1 MDMQKRLALA
11 ILLAVGM
18 AAASPAWALN
28 SCTGTWSATPLR
40 PAPDPLVVHLAV
52 ADDSPRNLDLAA
64 QFNAGLRRSGVA
76 IDGAPTAQLQ
86 LRVTM
91 SGGLSEDDPV
101 APAGHSFSWMGGGV
115 QPQYPDETRIGRSRQ
130 DAPPV
135 TVRLRAELRPSPAAP
150 VAWVATLQCARQGD
164 DDRQLAYDIGRLI
177 GGAIGQRVDQARF

>member
-1 MDMQKRLALA
+1 
-11 ILLAVGM
+11 
-18 AAASPAWALN
+18 
-28 SCTGTWSATPLR
+28 
-40 PAPDPLVVHLAV
+40 
-52 ADDSPRNLDLAA
+52 
-64 QFNAGLRRSGVA
+64 
-76 IDGAPTAQLQ
+76 
-86 LRVTM
+86 M

-115 QPQYPDETRIGRSRQ
+115 QPRSPDETRIGRSRQ